1 MGTVTKL
8 QPDENPTAEYEGT
21 RHNVGF
27 DVIDAIADK
36 YNIDVTERKHR
47 AFCGKGLVAG
57 QRVLLVKPQT
67 YMNLSGESIR
77 DIASF
82 YKIPPE
88 NIIIQKAWN
97 LRIHQEDLKMNTL
110 FLKLKRLQPLNL

>member
-1 MGTVTKL
+1 MYIIVGL
-8 QPDENPTAEYEGT
+8 GNPDKQYEGT

-57 QRVLLVKPQT
+57 QRT
-67 YMNLSGESIR
+67 HCY
-77 DIASF
+77 
-82 YKIPPE
+82 
-88 NIIIQKAWN
+88 
-97 LRIHQEDLKMNTL
+97 LR
-110 FLKLKRLQPLNL
+110 